1 MAHAHHDRSPKR
13 TDAAAKPVRPP
24 SRRDVLKGA
33 AAAGVAL
40 GGGIPG
46 ILQAQTAPAA
56 GGPVTLN
63 VLLWEHWKVAEG
75 LQKNDPT
82 NVPKRRLW
90 FYETIKQF
98 EADHPDIKLQYQTAN
113 WNVATQTFIAAS
125 QAGNPPDV
133 VGAQSQDNQPLAN
146 AGLVGDLDQFKY
158 TEWDDF
164 NQPVLRE
171 ACSVGGKIVAMPVYL
186 TSTGLGYNKALL
198 KEAGVAEPPKTWDD
212 VIRVGKLLTKDTR
225 GTGRPN
231 QWGFG
236 CELSAASTPNPV
248 SFTMPM
254 VRSLG
259 GAIA

>member
-1 MAHAHHDRSPKR
+1 
-13 TDAAAKPVRPP
+13 
-24 SRRDVLKGA
+24 
-33 AAAGVAL
+33 
-40 GGGIPG
+40 
-46 ILQAQTAPAA
+46 
-56 GGPVTLN
+56 

-98 EADHPDIKLQYQTAN
+98 EADHKDIKLQYQTAN

-133 VGAQSQDNQPLAN
+133 LGAQSQDNQPLAN

-171 ACSVGGKIVAMPVYL
+171 ACSVGGQDRRD
-186 TSTGLGYNKALL
+186 
-198 KEAGVAEPPKTWDD
+198 AGVPHVDRPRIQQGAPQGGRASPS
-212 VIRVGKLLTKDTR
+212 RRRR
-225 GTGRPN
+225 GTTSSGWGSSSPRTPAAPAGRTS
-231 QWGFG
+231 G
-236 CELSAASTPNPV
+236 AS
-248 SFTMPM
+248 
-254 VRSLG
+254 
-259 GAIA
+259 GAS

>member
-1 MAHAHHDRSPKR
+1 MTPANNRSPKR
-13 TDAAAKPVRPP
+13 TTATAPAPRP

-46 ILQAQTAPAA
+46 IVQARPAPAA

-98 EADHPDIKLQYQTAN
+98 EADHKDIKLQYQTAN

-133 VGAQSQDNQPLAN
+133 LGAQSQDNQPLAN
-146 AGLVGDLDQFKY
+146 AGLVGDLDQF
-158 TEWDDF
+158 
-164 NQPVLRE
+164 R
-171 ACSVGGKIVAMPVYL
+171 S
-186 TSTGLGYNKALL
+186 
-198 KEAGVAEPPKTWDD
+198 
-212 VIRVGKLLTKDTR
+212 RVGRLQPARAARGVLGGRQDHRDAGLSHVNRARVTTRRSSRRLASPSRRRR
-225 GTGRPN
+225 GTTSSG
-231 QWGFG
+231 WGSSSPRTRAAPAARTSG
-236 CELSAASTPNPV
+236 ASAAS
-248 SFTMPM
+248 
-254 VRSLG
+254 
-259 GAIA
+259 